1 MGDGEVEKRMEFII
15 QQQAQFASDI
25 QTLREGQ
32 SHLTDA
38 LMTVVG
44 IVGKLAEGQ
53 ERTDARLAELAGAQ
67 ARTDARLAELAQA
80 QARTDDRLNVLIDVV
95 EKFVSRNGHGKSE
108 SNDGP

>member
-1 MGDGEVEKRMEFII
+1 MSEGEVEKRIEFII

-25 QTLREGQ
+25 QILREGQ

-44 IVGKLAEGQ
+44 IVGKLAETQ
-53 ERTDARLAELAGAQ
+53 ERSDARLAELAAH
-67 ARTDARLAELAQA
+67 ADEKFAELAEA

-95 EKFVSRNGHGKSE
+95 EKFVSRNGHSNSE
-108 SNDGP
+108 PNEGA